1 MRTQSLRKGRLLVAL
16 ALVFSLGLVGTVT
29 ADESSSSNYKVTET
43 QIGGVGSSE
52 DDCSGNYCAKI
63 TAGDLVVGTGKS
75 SNYSA
80 QFGANTTADPL
91 LEVITQ
97 AGTTDMGVLDTNVT
111 GTATAYVKVRNYLSG
126 GYIIQITGNPPSQGI
141 HTLTALTT
149 PSTSHQ
155 GAEQFGINMVDNTSP
170 NIGANPVQ
178 VPNNGFSFGEAAT
191 DYDTPD
197 LFKYV
202 NGDIVAQSLSSSG
215 QTDYTLSM
223 IINVSGAT
231 PGGRYTGNLSA
242 VVVPIY

>member
-1 MRTQSLRKGRLLVAL
+1 MASVLSLAMLGV
-16 ALVFSLGLVGTVT
+16 VF
-29 ADESSSSNYKVTET
+29 ADDSSSTNYKVTET
-43 QIGGVGSSE
+43 QIGGVGTSE
-52 DDCSGNYCAKI
+52 KDCSDNYCAKI
-63 TAGDLVVGTGKS
+63 SAGDLVAGSGKS
-75 SNYSA
+75 ASYSA
-80 QFGANTTADPL
+80 QFGSNTTADPL

-111 GTATAYVKVRNYLSG
+111 GTATAFIKVRNYLSG

-141 HTLTALTT
+141 HTLSALST

-215 QTDYTLSM
+215 QTEYTLSM

-231 PGGRYTGNLSA
+231 PGGRYNGNLSA
-242 VVVPIY
+242 VVVPVY